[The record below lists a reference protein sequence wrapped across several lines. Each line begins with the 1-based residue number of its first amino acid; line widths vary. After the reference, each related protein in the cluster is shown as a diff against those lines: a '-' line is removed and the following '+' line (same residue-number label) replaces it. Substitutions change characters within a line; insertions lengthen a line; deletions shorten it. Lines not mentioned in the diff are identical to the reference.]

1 MQIPLIFF
9 SCLVYRLDFQTW
21 TGLCRHGPPSWG
33 WPLLCHCEGWW
44 AGTHVKAPALVCK
57 DFILNRCL
65 ICYAFSS
72 SVDMMMCFVL
82 FGQLTWCVTLIFGCW
97 LSCGA
102 RKSPTR
108 SWCLII
114 FIYCWVWFA
123 NILLS
128 IFVSGFMRD
137 FNLELVFCFLFLYC
151 HCLVLAS
158 KNKMKHVSS
167 FYFLEE
173 IT

>member
-21 TGLCRHGPPSWG
+21 TCLCRRGPPSWG
-33 WPLLCHCEGWW
+33 WLFALSLWRVVSRYSHEGP
-44 AGTHVKAPALVCK
+44 GLSVQRLYPEQ
-57 DFILNRCL
+57 ISL
-65 ICYAFSS
+65 ICYAFSP
-72 SVDMMMCFVL
+72 VDTVMCFVL

-97 LSCGA
+97 LSCGT

-128 IFVSGFMRD
+128 ISVSGFMSD
-137 FNLELVFCFLFLYC
+137 FNLELVFCFFFLYC

-158 KNKMKHVSS
+158 
-167 FYFLEE
+167 
-173 IT
+173 